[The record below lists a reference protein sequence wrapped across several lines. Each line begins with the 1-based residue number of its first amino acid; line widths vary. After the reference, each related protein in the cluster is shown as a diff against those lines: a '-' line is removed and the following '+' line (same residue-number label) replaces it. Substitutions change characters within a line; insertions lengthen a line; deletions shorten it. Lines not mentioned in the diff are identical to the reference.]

1 MGSCVQKKAHKPWI
15 WIAMD
20 ANTRQILAFHDGDR
34 RRESA
39 KELWAKI
46 PWVYREE
53 AAFHTDQYDAY
64 QGVILA
70 ERHKAITKK
79 ARNTNHLERFHNTL
93 RQRLSRLVRDTLSCS
108 KQTGPSHRCHHVCHL
123 SR

>member
-1 MGSCVQKKAHKPWI
+1 MREALGRI
-15 WIAMD
+15 GIALD
-20 ANTRQILAFHDGDR
+20 ATTRQIMAFHVGDR
-34 RRESA
+34 SRDSA
-39 KELWAKI
+39 KGLWANI
-46 PWVYREE
+46 PVVYREQ
-53 AAFHTDQYDAY
+53 ATFYPDQYDAY